1 MTESEHQMQSTAR
14 KLFGGAAR
22 YLDII
27 DDILPVALRHEY
39 RFMSDE
45 TFAQRQKSGDFSIE
59 ELNFITSLE
68 LIEKAHLAAV
78 TALIRTKRWVEAICL
93 MADADNFVGFAST
106 ARGLVESA
114 GDIVDGLLK
123 IAPSLAEYH
132 NEISVCLAG
141 KESGFVIMK
150 ELEEPLDHYVHARWI
165 RVKAGDKQIKAK
177 DNASYVRAL
186 ETAVPGALSLY
197 HRLCSITHPSSA
209 SIDYLYDIDSTG
221 TRGMKLAP
229 SKDASAI
236 DTLCREFP
244 SALHDVLM
252 MSCNPSLLILR
263 VLHKF
268 GIHPQLK
275 GLKKLE
281 FAKIKAWPGIEK
293 HLKH

>member
-1 MTESEHQMQSTAR
+1 MQSTAR

-45 TFAQRQKSGDFSIE
+45 AFAQRQKSDDFRIE

-68 LIEKAHLAAV
+68 LVEKAHLAAV

-114 GDIVDGLLK
+114 GDIVDGLQK
-123 IAPSLAEYH
+123 IALSLAEYH

-150 ELEEPLDHYVHARWI
+150 ELEEPLDHYVHARWV
-165 RVKAGDKQIKAK
+165 RVKAGDDKQIKSK

-186 ETAVPGALSLY
+186 ETTVPGALSLY

-209 SIDYLYDIDSTG
+209 SIDYLYDIDPARV
-221 TRGMKLAP
+221 RGLKLAP

-236 DTLCREFP
+236 DALSREFP

-275 GLKKLE
+275 SLKKLE
-281 FAKIKAWPGIEK
+281 FANIKTWPAIEE